1 MRTYFYYAALATMG
15 LSFMFNSCKSNKQEK
30 QLERYDDAFMKYVRT
45 DFDDPNDFLS
55 ITEIEV
61 KDTLKPE
68 DGLQTLE
75 KMEELFRLIRP
86 SKIDEIERIRD
97 GFNHEVGLVNF
108 RLKARVRVGENK
120 RVFVYYGL
128 EDLKNGKITYRERKI
143 GLDDSCVPKC
153 YRDMLDLG
161 KEVFE

>member
-45 DFDDPNDFLS
+45 DFDDPYDFLS

-97 GFNHEVGLVNF
+97 GMNQEVGLVYF
-108 RLKARVRVGENK
+108 SVKARIRVGENK

-153 YRDMLDLG
+153 YRDMMDLG

>member
-15 LSFMFNSCKSNKQEK
+15 LSFMFNSCKGNKQEK

-55 ITEIEV
+55 ITGIEV
-61 KDTLKPE
+61 KDTVKPE
-68 DGLQTLE
+68 DGLLTLE
-75 KMEELFRLIRP
+75 KMEELFKLIRP

-97 GFNHEVGLVNF
+97 GLNHEVGLVYF
-108 RLKARVRVGENK
+108 SVKARIRVGENK

-128 EDLKNGKITYRERKI
+128 EDLKSGKITYRERKI